1 MAGRGRQISDGP
13 VVSAVPP
20 PGQTVYAEIPI
31 TSGAEE
37 LSVRRLPDGTI
48 RLDRVG
54 DEPE

>member
-1 MAGRGRQISDGP
+1 MAGRGRHISDGP

-20 PGQTVYAEIPI
+20 PGQTAYAEILT

>member
-1 MAGRGRQISDGP
+1 MAGGGRQISDGP